1 LLLEQC
7 TVSRKTPLDGKLEIS
22 PGAAQRLTSLGTDLS
37 LPLTAPGGDGVARLT
52 SIECTCQ
59 KAAGG
64 GRHVHHFIE
73 SSSFRALTPGTTVRL
88 ELDAAGSRLH
98 VAAGS

>member
-22 PGAAQRLTSLGTDLS
+22 PAAAQRLASLGAD
-37 LPLTAPGGDGVARLT
+37 LPLRLTAAGGDDVARLT
-52 SIECTCQ
+52 SVECTCQ
-59 KAAGG
+59 KAAG

-73 SSSFRALTPGTTVRL
+73 SSSFRALPPGTTVRL
-88 ELDAAGSRLH
+88 ELDASEGRLLVEAGS
-98 VAAGS
+98 

>member
-1 LLLEQC
+1 MLLEQC

-22 PGAAQRLTSLGTDLS
+22 PDAAQRLALLGTDLP
-37 LPLTAPGGDGVARLT
+37 LPLTAPGGGVARLT
-52 SIECTCQ
+52 SMECTCQ
-59 KAAGG
+59 KAAG

-88 ELDAAGSRLH
+88 ELDAADGRLR